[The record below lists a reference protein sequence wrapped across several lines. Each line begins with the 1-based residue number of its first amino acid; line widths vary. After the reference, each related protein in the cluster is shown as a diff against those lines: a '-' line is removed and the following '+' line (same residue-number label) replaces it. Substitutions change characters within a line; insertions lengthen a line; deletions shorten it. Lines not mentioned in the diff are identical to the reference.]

1 MGYRIII
8 RGYFYRKIYF
18 VMEFMD
24 FNKKSQNLDI
34 PAKILIDNLRNK

>member
-1 MGYRIII
+1 MDYTIII

-24 FNKKSQNLDI
+24 FNKKKS
-34 PAKILIDNLRNK
+34 KS